1 MNSAPAAHNI
11 AANYR
16 GRLAPSPTGYLH
28 LGHARTFLVAQQ
40 RAREQKGELLL
51 RVEDL
56 DQTRCKPEYVAAMLE
71 DLRWC
76 GLQWDGAP
84 IYQSRR
90 DYSGA
95 WKALLEAGA
104 IYPCFCSRKDV
115 LTAAGAPHEEEPI
128 YPGTCRHRTLTNID
142 EPCNW
147 RFRVPDGEEIGFR
160 DGRLGLQTA
169 AAGRDFGDFLVWRKD
184 GVPAYELAVVV
195 DDAAMQI
202 TEVVRGED
210 LVRSTFRQLLVYRA
224 LGLTPP
230 DFYHTPLVLD
240 TNGSRLAKRSGAF
253 TLRQMR
259 EPGLPPPQL
268 AGHG

>member
-1 MNSAPAAHNI
+1 MNPPPVAFDI
-11 AANYR
+11 ATSYR

-28 LGHARTFLVAQQ
+28 LGHAKTFLSAQE
-40 RAREQKGELLL
+40 RAREHGGELLL

-56 DQTRCKPEYVAAMLE
+56 DQTRCKPEYVTAMLE
-71 DLRWC
+71 DLKWC
-76 GLQWDGAP
+76 GLEWDGKP

-95 WKALLEAGA
+95 WKHLLETGT
-104 IYPCFCSRKDV
+104 IYPCFCSRRDV

-128 YPGTCRHRTLTNID
+128 YPGTCRNRIVTNIH

-147 RFRVPDGEEIGFR
+147 RLRVPDGEEIHFY
-160 DGRLGLQTA
+160 DGRRGRQTA
-169 AAGRDFGDFLVWRKD
+169 VAGRDFGDFLVWRKD

-195 DDAAMQI
+195 DDAALRI

-224 LGLTPP
+224 LNLTPP
-230 DFYHTPLVLD
+230 HFYHTPIVLD
-240 TNGSRLAKRSGAF
+240 STGSRLAKRTGAF

-259 EPGLPPPQL
+259 SAGLPPPRL
-268 AGHG
+268 TANS